1 MAINPFASYLFSLS
15 EECIGLANDLRSVL
29 LKERAALITLNT
41 DEVLVLVSQ
50 KESGM
55 MKLVRKRAELK
66 KFVRT
71 QFNEE
76 SLEKLKFS
84 DESLQ
89 RDWEVLKQ
97 KWNLGWTEL
106 RATCEYNQK
115 FIGHSMK
122 NLDRLVENLKRLLGQ
137 HATYSPKGKRVD
149 QNSHG
154 AVVEGRY

>member
-76 SLEKLKFS
+76 SLEKLKFA

-97 KWNLGWTEL
+97 KWNDETSS
-106 RATCEYNQK
+106 K
-115 FIGHSMK
+115 
-122 NLDRLVENLKRLLGQ
+122 
-137 HATYSPKGKRVD
+137 KGRIKKIR
-149 QNSHG
+149 
-154 AVVEGRY
+154 